1 MDKKYL
7 NNKGLSL
14 VEVIMS
20 ALLLSVVLAALF
32 ATYQN
37 ANNLLHLSR
46 NKLVALTWAQSL
58 IEHQKADFRPVA
70 PDVYTDPSSPN
81 WLSVEKGGSAVPIV
95 PVNLGSTMQHLKAT
109 INWTE

>member
-46 NKLVALTWAQSL
+46 NKLVALTWAQSE
-58 IEHQKADFRPVA
+58 IEHLKADFRGT
-70 PDVYTDPSSPN
+70 YTNPARPN
-81 WLSVEKGGSAVPIV
+81 WLSVEKGGTLPP
-95 PVNLGSTMQHLKAT
+95 PVVTDLGNTMQHIKAT
-109 INWTE
+109 VSWTE

>member
-32 ATYQN
+32 ATYRN

-58 IEHQKADFRPVA
+58 IENQKDDFRGA
-70 PDVYTDPSSPN
+70 YTDPASPN
-81 WLSVEKGGSAVPIV
+81 WLSVEKGGTQVTALTV
-95 PVNLGSTMQHLKAT
+95 LGSTMDHIKVT
-109 INWTE
+109 ISWTE